1 MEKVIF
7 KGFIRQS
14 DYCDNSFTTVIGNK
28 NTPISMIFYENFDGE
43 NVTARY
49 FISETE
55 KSIEELEENLILTS
69 CGCLHADYSDRY
81 SEITGYLWTDEEIM
95 IGCHDLLSEIN
106 ENIGKYIYLELT
118 IH

>member
-7 KGFIRQS
+7 KGFIRES
-14 DYCDNSFTTVIGNK
+14 DYGDNSYTSFIGDDDK
-28 NTPISMIFYENFDGE
+28 PISLIFLEEFYKKD
-43 NVTARY
+43 VTARY

-69 CGCLHADYSDRY
+69 CGCLHADYSYRY